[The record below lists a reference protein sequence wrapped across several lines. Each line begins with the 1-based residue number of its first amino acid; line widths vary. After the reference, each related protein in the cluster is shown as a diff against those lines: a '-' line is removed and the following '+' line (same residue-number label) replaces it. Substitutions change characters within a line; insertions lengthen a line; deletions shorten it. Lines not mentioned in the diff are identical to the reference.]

1 MEIINVKVGSPSQ
14 VKAEIKNITIT
25 GGSSKAVLYYPQELT
40 SEQKQQARANIDAA
54 SQKDLQDGVNEAL
67 KEAKESGD
75 FNGKDATVK
84 IGPLS
89 DLKELPEL
97 KIYQV
102 TQDEYN
108 DSYEAGTLDP
118 NAVYVTPD
126 SEYLTEETDP
136 TVPAWAK
143 APTKPSYTAS
153 EVGADPSGTAE
164 TKVSAHNTST
174 NAHNDIRLL
183 IAEIT
188 TKLTNFLD
196 VDDTTVDQLSEVL
209 TLINNNKGTLESLTT
224 SKINVSA
231 IVDNL
236 TTSDSTK
243 VLSAKQGVAIK
254 SLIDALQIAVDNIK
268 VPTQLSELTADA
280 THRTVTDA
288 EKETWNGKSNFDGN
302 YNNLSNK
309 PTIPST
315 TETWTF
321 TLEDGSTVNKVV
333 YVG

>member
-1 MEIINVKVGSPSQ
+1 MEIVNVKVGSPSQSTNVDIENPSQ
-14 VKAEIKNITIT
+14 VKAEIKNITINT

-40 SEQKQQARANIDAA
+40 SEQKQQARANIDAV
-54 SQKDLQDGVNEAL
+54 SQKDLQYGVNEAL

-102 TQDEYN
+102 TQEEYN

-126 SEYLTEETDP
+126 SEYL
-136 TVPAWAK
+136 
-143 APTKPSYTAS
+143 
-153 EVGADPSGTAE
+153 
-164 TKVSAHNTST
+164 
-174 NAHNDIRLL
+174 
-183 IAEIT
+183 
-188 TKLTNFLD
+188 
-196 VDDTTVDQLSEVL
+196 
-209 TLINNNKGTLESLTT
+209 
-224 SKINVSA
+224 NVSA

-254 SLIDALQIAVDNIK
+254 TLIDALQTAVDNIK
-268 VPTQLSELTADA
+268 VPTQLSELTGDA

-288 EKETWNGKSNFDGN
+288 EKETWNAKSNFDGN

-309 PTIPST
+309 PSIPSN

-321 TLEDGSTVNKVV
+321 TLEDGTEVTKVV

>member
-14 VKAEIKNITIT
+14 STNVDIENPSQVKAEIKNITINT

-75 FNGKDATVK
+75 FNGKDGKDATVK

-126 SEYLTEETDP
+126 SD
-136 TVPAWAK
+136 
-143 APTKPSYTAS
+143 
-153 EVGADPSGTAE
+153 
-164 TKVSAHNTST
+164 
-174 NAHNDIRLL
+174 
-183 IAEIT
+183 
-188 TKLTNFLD
+188 
-196 VDDTTVDQLSEVL
+196 
-209 TLINNNKGTLESLTT
+209 
-224 SKINVSA
+224 

-254 SLIDALQIAVDNIK
+254 TLIDALQTAVDNIK
-268 VPTQLSELTADA
+268 VPTQLSELTGDA

-288 EKETWNGKSNFDGN
+288 EKETWNAKSNFDGN

-309 PTIPST
+309 PSIPSN

-321 TLEDGSTVNKVV
+321 TLEDGTEVTKVV

>member
-14 VKAEIKNITIT
+14 STNVDIENPSQVKAEIKNITINT

-75 FNGKDATVK
+75 FNGKDGKDATVK

-102 TQDEYN
+102 TQEEYN

-118 NAVYVTPD
+118 NAVYVTHD
-126 SEYLTEETDP
+126 SEYLT
-136 TVPAWAK
+136 
-143 APTKPSYTAS
+143 
-153 EVGADPSGTAE
+153 
-164 TKVSAHNTST
+164 
-174 NAHNDIRLL
+174 
-183 IAEIT
+183 
-188 TKLTNFLD
+188 
-196 VDDTTVDQLSEVL
+196 EVL
-209 TLINNNKGTLESLTT
+209 TLINNNKSALESLTT

-254 SLIDALQIAVDNIK
+254 TLIDALQTAVDNIK
-268 VPTQLSELTADA
+268 VPTQLSELTGDA

-288 EKETWNGKSNFDGN
+288 EKETWNAKSNFDGN

-309 PTIPST
+309 PSIPSN

-321 TLEDGSTVNKVV
+321 TLEDGTEVTKVV

>member
-14 VKAEIKNITIT
+14 STNVDIENPSQVKAEIKNITINT

-84 IGPLS
+84 IGTLS

-102 TQDEYN
+102 TQEEYN

-126 SEYLTEETDP
+126 SD
-136 TVPAWAK
+136 
-143 APTKPSYTAS
+143 
-153 EVGADPSGTAE
+153 
-164 TKVSAHNTST
+164 
-174 NAHNDIRLL
+174 
-183 IAEIT
+183 
-188 TKLTNFLD
+188 
-196 VDDTTVDQLSEVL
+196 
-209 TLINNNKGTLESLTT
+209 
-224 SKINVSA
+224 

-254 SLIDALQIAVDNIK
+254 TLIDALQTAVDNIK
-268 VPTQLSELTADA
+268 VPTQLSELTGDA

-288 EKETWNGKSNFDGN
+288 EKETWNAKSNFDGN

-309 PTIPST
+309 PSIPSN